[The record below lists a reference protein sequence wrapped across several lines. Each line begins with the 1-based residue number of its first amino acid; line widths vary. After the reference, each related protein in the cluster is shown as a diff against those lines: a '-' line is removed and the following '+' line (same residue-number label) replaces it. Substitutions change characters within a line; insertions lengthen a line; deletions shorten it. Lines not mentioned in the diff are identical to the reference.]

1 MGKRLLFLLGLA
13 ALVGVLLRRRRRP
26 EGPAGDPAGE
36 LRRKLD
42 ETREPPASDAA
53 EPADDLDA
61 RRRSVHERARQAA
74 DEMHPSGMD

>member
-1 MGKRLLFLLGLA
+1 
-13 ALVGVLLRRRRRP
+13 
-26 EGPAGDPAGE
+26 

-42 ETREPPASDAA
+42 ETREPPAPDAA